1 MTGSDR
7 DQASNRLSHWMTT
20 QIGSDVTVA
29 DLDAVSAGA
38 RRFNALF
45 TANTANSSTRFAL
58 TMIPTASIQ
67 LLDIADE
74 EPTATFSPHCF
85 LQSL

>member
-7 DQASNRLSHWMTT
+7 DHASTRLSRWLTT
-20 QIGSDVTVA
+20 ETGSDVTVT
-29 DLDAVSAGA
+29 DLDTVSAGA

-45 TANTANSSTRFAL
+45 TANTAQSSTRFAL

-74 EPTATFSPHCF
+74 ATVRQLAESAGVP
-85 LQSL
+85 